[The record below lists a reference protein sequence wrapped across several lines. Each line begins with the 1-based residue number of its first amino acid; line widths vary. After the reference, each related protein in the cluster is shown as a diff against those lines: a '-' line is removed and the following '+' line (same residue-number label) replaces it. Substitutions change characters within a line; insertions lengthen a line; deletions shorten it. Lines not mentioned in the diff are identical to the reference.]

1 MILSKKQQMPCFA
14 VVCLAVLLILPASC
28 KSEEAAVES
37 RKVFGTTVHPV
48 LELLVVNISG
58 DAKVISLSGEAYILK
73 KGEKQYQKIVP
84 PGTVSVGDIVQM
96 VQGSAL
102 ELADDGTTLT
112 IKAVSKDMWYT
123 FEKKTE

>member
-1 MILSKKQQMPCFA
+1 MIPSKKQQMPWIA
-14 VVCLAVLLILPASC
+14 VSCLAVLLLVPTGC
-28 KSEEAAVES
+28 KSEETTVES
-37 RKVFGTTVHPV
+37 RKVIGTTVHPV

-84 PGTVSVGDIVQM
+84 TGTVSVGDIVQM
-96 VQGSAL
+96 VLGSAL